1 MLATLADAPLTG
13 RTLVYEPK
21 YDGIRAL
28 IEVTPLER
36 GPRVRVWSRNGNDK
50 TFQFPAIVA
59 ALEALARR
67 LDRPIILDGEIVAL
81 DDRGR
86 PAGFQRL
93 QGRIH
98 LTGAADLER
107 VDKEQPTAFIAFDF
121 LRDGTDDLCPLPL
134 RERRERLESLFDR
147 TFRVK
152 SKPDT
157 IRISEQVAG
166 DGRALHARALKEHW
180 EGLIAKDASSVYQV
194 GRRSPAW
201 RKIKVVHEQEFVV
214 GGWTAPRQTRQ
225 YFGAL
230 LLGLYDAGIARLRRP
245 HRHRLRSQGAGA
257 SLVPPEGAR
266 DREVAVRHADQ
277 IQRTAT
283 LGAPGSRRSGE
294 VHRVDRRWQAPAS
307 GVPGAA

>member
-28 IEVTPLER
+28 IEVTPHER

-230 LLGLYDAGIARLRRP
+230 LLGLYDAG
-245 HRHRLRSQGAGA
+245 
-257 SLVPPEGAR
+257 SLVYVGHTGTGFDHKELARVWSLLKARAIAKSPFATPIKSNEPPHWVR
-266 DREVAVRHADQ
+266 PDLVAQVKFTEWTDDGKLRH
-277 IQRTAT
+277 
-283 LGAPGSRRSGE
+283 PVYS
-294 VHRVDRRWQAPAS
+294 
-307 GVPGAA
+307 GAA